1 MTGELPDIIVK
12 AIKSRFAA
20 TLDSKDALLAAV
32 SLPKFKLRWVS
43 EKPRKDYIKFL
54 LTTECSPLSEEPP
67 AQMPDPHPAA
77 AAAAPSEDD
86 FFSFDAQLDDS
97 NAPMSVETEVIDY
110 LKSAPVME
118 SLHHFPRVK
127 KVALRYNAATPS
139 SAPVER
145 LFSVGG
151 LVLTPKRKRFG
162 DERFQRLLL
171 LRYNK
176 YFSGME

>member
-1 MTGELPDIIVK
+1 
-12 AIKSRFAA
+12 
-20 TLDSKDALLAAV
+20 
-32 SLPKFKLRWVS
+32 
-43 EKPRKDYIKFL
+43 
-54 LTTECSPLSEEPP
+54 
-67 AQMPDPHPAA
+67 
-77 AAAAPSEDD
+77 
-86 FFSFDAQLDDS
+86 
-97 NAPMSVETEVIDY
+97 MSVETEVIDY

-118 SLHHFPRVK
+118 SLHYFPRVK